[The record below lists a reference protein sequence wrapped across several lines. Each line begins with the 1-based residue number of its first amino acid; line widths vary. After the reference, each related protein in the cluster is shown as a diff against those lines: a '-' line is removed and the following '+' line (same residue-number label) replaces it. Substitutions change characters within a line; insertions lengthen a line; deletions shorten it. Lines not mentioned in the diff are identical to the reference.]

1 MSPLFCWACKMI
13 VKDHIEEILE
23 SFVEER
29 GFFVVELK
37 ISPVNKISVLVDSM
51 DGITID
57 ECVEIS
63 RAIEGSLDRE
73 KEDFELEVSS
83 PGLSEPLQVIQQ
95 YEKNIGRELDILLK
109 DEPKKVKGEL
119 RSVNGNS
126 IQIEAQKKVK
136 VEGKKKKQL
145 IRETRDI
152 DINNIKTAKVIV
164 TFK

>member
-13 VKDHIEEILE
+13 VKEHIEQILE
-23 SFVEER
+23 SFVKER

-37 ISPVNKISVLVDSM
+37 ISPGNKISVLVDSM

-73 KEDFELEVSS
+73 KDDFELEVSS
-83 PGLSEPLQVIQQ
+83 PGLSEPLRVIQQ
-95 YEKNIGRELDILLK
+95 YEKNIGRELDILFN
-109 DEPKKVKGEL
+109 DEQKKVKGKL
-119 RSVNGNS
+119 RSVNGES
-126 IQIEAQKKVK
+126 IQIEAQKKIK

-145 IRETRDI
+145 ITETRDI
-152 DINNIKTAKVIV
+152 DRNNIKKSKVIV